1 MRQELKQFQKKV
13 EQANEEINKLNQILH
28 TKEQRINELK
38 KKRTGITDT
47 IAEIQ
52 QMKAAKQQMIVQN
65 KQTHQELHTEFTG
78 NHLQ

>member
-1 MRQELKQFQKKV
+1 VRQELKQFQKKV

-28 TKEQRINELK
+28 NKEQRINELK

-65 KQTHQELHTEFTG
+65 KQTHQELRIEFTG
-78 NHLQ
+78 INL